1 MGVDVRAEGTC
12 RLPGVQELT
21 EGAFDGAV
29 AVGDEVLPGRGFERR
44 QDAALDLGVV
54 DHPVEPETQGL
65 HGLVPVFRQ
74 QGGGGG
80 HELVDVTKAE
90 DLRRLVS
97 TTVERYGRIDVLVN
111 NAGIAPISPLA
122 DLDTEGWSAMIDVN
136 LRGMLNGVAAA
147 LPVFREQ
154 GRGHLVSIVSV
165 AGLSVSPSMAVY
177 AATKNAVR
185 TVHEGLRTEST
196 DGVVRTTAISP
207 GYILTDL
214 ADSMADPDLRHR
226 TRENMDAMGIPP
238 AAVARAVAFA
248 VEQPDDVEIGE
259 INVRPTVQA

>member
-1 MGVDVRAEGTC
+1 MLSLHSKVVAITGASGGIGEATARLLAQRGAAVVLAARRSERIDAISQDIREEGGRA
-12 RLPGVQELT
+12 
-21 EGAFDGAV
+21 
-29 AVGDEVLPGRGFERR
+29 
-44 QDAALDLGVV
+44 AACV
-54 DHPVEPETQGL
+54 
-65 HGLVPVFRQ
+65 
-74 QGGGGG
+74 
-80 HELVDVTKAE
+80 VDVTKAE

-97 TTVERYGRIDVLVN
+97 TTIEQYGRIDVLVN

-136 LRGMLNGVAAA
+136 LRGMLNGVAAT

-154 GRGHLVSIVSV
+154 GSGHLVNIVSV

-185 TVHEGLRTEST
+185 TVHEGLRGEST

-207 GYILTDL
+207 GYVRTDL
-214 ADSMADPDLRHR
+214 ADSMTDPHIREQ
-226 TRENMDAMGIPP
+226 TRKSMDAVGIPP

-248 VEQPDDVEIGE
+248 IEQPSDVEIGE
-259 INVRPTVQA
+259 INVRPTAQA

>member
-1 MGVDVRAEGTC
+1 MLSLHGKIVAITGASGGIGEATARLLAE
-12 RLPGVQELT
+12 R
-21 EGAFDGAV
+21 GA
-29 AVGDEVLPGRGFERR
+29 
-44 QDAALDLGVV
+44 GVV
-54 DHPVEPETQGL
+54 LAARRSERIDAIAQDIREA
-65 HGLVPVFRQ
+65 
-74 QGGGGG
+74 GGRAATCV
-80 HELVDVTKAE
+80 VDVTQAE
-90 DLRRLVS
+90 DLHRLVS
-97 TTVERYGRIDVLVN
+97 STIDQYGRMDVLVN

-122 DLDTEGWSAMIDVN
+122 DLDTASWAAMIDVN

-154 GRGHLVSIVSV
+154 GSGHLVSIVSV

-207 GYILTDL
+207 GYVRTDL
-214 ADSMADPDLRHR
+214 ADSMADPHIREQ
-226 TRENMDAMGIPP
+226 TRKNMDAVGIPP

-248 VEQPDDVEIGE
+248 IEQPDDVEIGE

>member
-1 MGVDVRAEGTC
+1 MLSLHNKIVAITGASGGIGEATARLLAERGAAVVLAARRSERIDAIAEDIREAGGRAATC
-12 RLPGVQELT
+12 V
-21 EGAFDGAV
+21 
-29 AVGDEVLPGRGFERR
+29 
-44 QDAALDLGVV
+44 
-54 DHPVEPETQGL
+54 
-65 HGLVPVFRQ
+65 
-74 QGGGGG
+74 
-80 HELVDVTKAE
+80 VDVTEAE
-90 DLRRLVS
+90 DLHSLVS
-97 TTVERYGRIDVLVN
+97 RTVDQYGRMDVLVN

-122 DLDTEGWSAMIDVN
+122 DLDTASWAAMIDVN

-154 GRGHLVSIVSV
+154 GSGHLVSIVSV

-207 GYILTDL
+207 GYVRTDL
-214 ADSMADPDLRHR
+214 ADSMADPHIREQ
-226 TRENMDAMGIPP
+226 TRKNMDAVGIHP

-248 VEQPDDVEIGE
+248 IEQPDDVEIGE

>member
-1 MGVDVRAEGTC
+1 MLSLHGKIVAITGASGGIGEATARLLAE
-12 RLPGVQELT
+12 R
-21 EGAFDGAV
+21 GA
-29 AVGDEVLPGRGFERR
+29 
-44 QDAALDLGVV
+44 GVV
-54 DHPVEPETQGL
+54 LAARRSERIDAIAQEIREA
-65 HGLVPVFRQ
+65 
-74 QGGGGG
+74 GGRAATCV
-80 HELVDVTKAE
+80 VDVTQAE
-90 DLRRLVS
+90 DLHRLVS
-97 TTVERYGRIDVLVN
+97 STTDQYGRMDVLVN

-122 DLDTEGWSAMIDVN
+122 DLDTASWAAMIDVN

-154 GRGHLVSIVSV
+154 GSGHLVSIVSV

-207 GYILTDL
+207 GYVRTDL
-214 ADSMADPDLRHR
+214 ADSMADPNIREQ
-226 TRENMDAMGIPP
+226 TRKNMDAVGISP

-248 VEQPDDVEIGE
+248 IEQPDDVEIGE

>member
-1 MGVDVRAEGTC
+1 M
-12 RLPGVQELT
+12 LS
-21 EGAFDGAV
+21 
-29 AVGDEVLPGRGFERR
+29 
-44 QDAALDLGVV
+44 
-54 DHPVEPETQGL
+54 L
-65 HGLVPVFRQ
+65 HGKTVAITGAS
-74 QGGGGG
+74 GGIGEATARLLARRGAAVVLAARRSERIDAIARDIREEGGRAATCV
-80 HELVDVTKAE
+80 VDVTKAE
-90 DLRRLVS
+90 DLQRLVS
-97 TTVERYGRIDVLVN
+97 AAIDRYGRIDVLVN

-154 GRGHLVSIVSV
+154 GAGHLVSIVSV
-165 AGLSVSPSMAVY
+165 AGLYGASPTMAVY

-185 TVHEGLRTEST
+185 TVHEGLRREST

-207 GYILTDL
+207 GYIRTDL
-214 ADSMADPDLRHR
+214 ADSMTDPRIR
-226 TRENMDAMGIPP
+226 EQTRKHMDVAGIPP

-248 VEQPDDVEIGE
+248 LEQPDDVEIGE

>member
-1 MGVDVRAEGTC
+1 MLSLHGKIVAITGASGGIGEATA
-12 RLPGVQELT
+12 RLLARR
-21 EGAFDGAV
+21 GAAVVLAARRSERIDAV
-29 AVGDEVLPGRGFERR
+29 AQEVRE
-44 QDAALDLGVV
+44 
-54 DHPVEPETQGL
+54 
-65 HGLVPVFRQ
+65 
-74 QGGGGG
+74 QGGRAATCV
-80 HELVDVTKAE
+80 VDVTKAE
-90 DLRRLVS
+90 DLQRLVA
-97 TTVERYGRIDVLVN
+97 TTVDRYGRIDVLVN

-122 DLDTEGWSAMIDVN
+122 DLDTESWSAMIDVN

-154 GRGHLVSIVSV
+154 GSGHLVSIVSV
-165 AGLSVSPSMAVY
+165 AGLSGVSPSMAVY

-207 GYILTDL
+207 GYIRTDL
-214 ADSMADPDLRHR
+214 ADSMADPNIREQ
-226 TRENMDAMGIPP
+226 TRKNMDAVGIPP

-248 VEQPDDVEIGE
+248 VEQPSDVEIGE

>member
-1 MGVDVRAEGTC
+1 M
-12 RLPGVQELT
+12 LS
-21 EGAFDGAV
+21 
-29 AVGDEVLPGRGFERR
+29 
-44 QDAALDLGVV
+44 
-54 DHPVEPETQGL
+54 L
-65 HGLVPVFRQ
+65 HGKIVAITGAS
-74 QGGGGG
+74 GGIGEATARLLARRGAAVVLAARRNERIDAIARDIQEEGGRAATCV
-80 HELVDVTKAE
+80 VDVTKAE

-97 TTVERYGRIDVLVN
+97 TTIEQYGRVDVLVN
-111 NAGIAPISPLA
+111 NAGIAPISPLS

-136 LRGMLNGVAAA
+136 LRGMLNGVAAT

-154 GRGHLVSIVSV
+154 GSGHLVSIVSV

-207 GYILTDL
+207 GYVRTDL
-214 ADSMADPDLRHR
+214 ADSMPDPHIRQR
-226 TRENMDAMGIPP
+226 IRENMDTVGIDP

-248 VEQPDDVEIGE
+248 IEQPDDVEIGE

>member
-1 MGVDVRAEGTC
+1 MLSLQGKIVAITGASGGIGEATSRLLARRGAAVVLAARRSERIDAIAQDIREAGGRA
-12 RLPGVQELT
+12 
-21 EGAFDGAV
+21 
-29 AVGDEVLPGRGFERR
+29 
-44 QDAALDLGVV
+44 AACV
-54 DHPVEPETQGL
+54 
-65 HGLVPVFRQ
+65 
-74 QGGGGG
+74 
-80 HELVDVTKAE
+80 VDVTRAE
-90 DLRRLVS
+90 DLQRLVS
-97 TTVERYGRIDVLVN
+97 HTVDRFGRIDVLVN

-122 DLDTEGWSAMIDVN
+122 ALDTEGWSAMIDVN

-147 LPVFREQ
+147 LPVFRAQ
-154 GRGHLVSIVSV
+154 GSGHVVSIVSV

-207 GYILTDL
+207 GYVRTDL
-214 ADSMADPDLRHR
+214 ADSMADPHLREQ
-226 TRENMDAMGIPP
+226 TRRNMDAVGIPP